1 MSAFTGVQND
11 SDSKKDDPPAVCE
24 KKGSDIELTEPKGAK
39 GTEITGSNDAV
50 DAGLPVTIP
59 TVLTVATVSKSTH
72 DVTSARQAIIIQ
84 STRSSDSVVEE
95 SETSIP
101 SNPSLSAKQR
111 DLTMVVSTGTVPNG
125 TIPNG
130 LDTIE
135 FYRESEV

>member
-1 MSAFTGVQND
+1 MERQLSAFTGVQND

-39 GTEITGSNDAV
+39 GTEITESNDAV

-72 DVTSARQAIIIQ
+72 DVTSSRQAIIIQ
-84 STRSSDSVVEE
+84 STGSSDSVVVTSE
-95 SETSIP
+95 S
-101 SNPSLSAKQR
+101 NQR

-125 TIPNG
+125 AVPNG
-130 LDTIE
+130 LNTIE
-135 FYRESEV
+135 FHRESEV